1 MEGKAAGTGGP
12 LITKRAKYALKAL
25 LHLAEHG
32 RTTPCQTRD
41 IAEKCRIP
49 RKFLEQI
56 LLDLRNRGLVRSHQG
71 RGGGFTLAKDP
82 REISLTDALRLVDG
96 PMAPLPCLSKTA
108 YAPCDDCEDEEN
120 CGVRRLFL
128 EAYGAMLERAEG
140 QTLADG
146 IADPENRRAR

>member
-1 MEGKAAGTGGP
+1 
-12 LITKRAKYALKAL
+12 
-25 LHLAEHG
+25 
-32 RTTPCQTRD
+32 
-41 IAEKCRIP
+41 
-49 RKFLEQI
+49 
-56 LLDLRNRGLVRSHQG
+56 
-71 RGGGFTLAKDP
+71 
-82 REISLTDALRLVDG
+82 VDG